1 MARALGLVLS
11 LAAAM
16 VAALFWPGGA
26 GSAAEAPATSPI
38 RFTDIAPRS
47 RLAYR
52 SNNSYTGRKYFPQPM
67 CGGVAVLDFD
77 NDGRLDL
84 FFTNGAKLPDLK
96 KTDPS
101 FYNCLARNRGDGT
114 FEDVT
119 AAAGLTGVGY
129 DFAYG
134 VAAGDYDNDGHTD
147 LFLCHAGSNAL
158 FHNDGNGKFTD
169 VTARSGLEPKA
180 RDLLSICAAFLDYDE
195 DGLLDLVVSQYTY
208 WNPAADTVCT
218 TPAGVEYYCSPKN
231 YKSVPHNL
239 YRNEGNGRFRDV
251 TEESG
256 FARSLGKGMGISVA
270 DYDDDGH
277 VDVFVANDTE
287 RNFLYMNK
295 GNGTFDEKAWPL
307 GVAYN
312 DEGTTVSGMGS
323 DAKDFNNDGWVDIFY
338 NNLQTQVFGLF
349 QNEAGAG
356 FRYVSLTTGVGVLS
370 RRFSGWSPG
379 FVDYDNDGWK
389 DLYSANGDVD
399 DVGDNTVQSD
409 TMWQNDRGQRFRD
422 VSAQLGGDFLR
433 KGYQR
438 GSAFCD
444 LDGNGFQD
452 IVVTSLNMPPRI
464 LISSGGNGNHWLLVR
479 LTGRSSN
486 RDAIGAKIRVTT
498 ASGRVLHNHVSVS
511 VGFMSSS
518 EKRLHFGLGS
528 EASVRSVEVRWPR
541 GKVQSMGPTPAD
553 REIDLV
559 EPE

>member
-1 MARALGLVLS
+1 MSRELALAVS
-11 LAAAM
+11 LAAAGA
-16 VAALFWPGGA
+16 VVLLWPGGA
-26 GSAAEAPATSPI
+26 GSAAEAPAVPPI

-67 CGGVAVLDFD
+67 CGGVAVLDYD

-119 AAAGLTGVGY
+119 EAAGLTGVGY

-169 VTARSGLEPKA
+169 VTPRSGLEPKP
-180 RDLLSICAAFLDYDE
+180 RDLLSICAAWLDYDE

-208 WNPAADTVCT
+208 WSPSADIVCK
-218 TPAGVEYYCSPKN
+218 TPANVEYYCSPKN
-231 YKSVPHNL
+231 YKAVPHNL

-251 TEESG
+251 TEASG
-256 FARSLGKGMGISVA
+256 FARSLGKGMGISIA

-338 NNLQTQVFGLF
+338 NNLQTQIFGLF

-356 FRYVSLTTGVGVLS
+356 FRYLSLTTGVGVLS

-379 FVDYDNDGWK
+379 FIDYDNDGWK

-409 TMWQNDRGQRFRD
+409 TMWRNDQGRRFRD
-422 VSAQLGGDFLR
+422 VSDQLGEDFLR

-444 LDGNGFQD
+444 LDSNGFQD
-452 IVVTSLNMPPRI
+452 VVVTSLNMPPRI
-464 LISSGGNGNHWLLVR
+464 LMSSGGNRNHWLLVR

-486 RDAIGAKIRVTT
+486 RDAIGAKVRVTT

-511 VGFMSSS
+511 AGFMSSS
-518 EKRLHFGLGS
+518 ERRVHFGLGS
-528 EASVRSVEVRWPR
+528 EATIRSVEVRWPK
-541 GKVQSMGPTPAD
+541 GKVQSLGPVPVD
-553 REIDLV
+553 RELRLV